1 MYTEC
6 LGVHQGPDCFCRSVL
21 VDASSRGFCLP
32 VSQGFFLLFFAACNG
47 AHVCMIHS
55 ILLDMFELW
64 FYGLMNC
71 LASGTIG

>member
-1 MYTEC
+1 
-6 LGVHQGPDCFCRSVL
+6 
-21 VDASSRGFCLP
+21 LP